1 MEIKNYKHLY
11 TLALLIILTII
22 AYTWLLNSEY
32 FDPFL
37 KWSRQNIVLFYSVL
51 LFLKIFGIVWP
62 PLPGGLLTIGSIPI
76 IGWKGAYGVDVIGS
90 VIGSSIAF
98 FIAKKWGYKFLHKIF
113 DQVTIDKIKQIKI
126 KPKHEIESV
135 TVFRIFGGSIVEV
148 VCYGAGILGIKYRNF
163 LIGTILS
170 HLIIGLPF
178 YYLVNGIFGKENFLL
193 NLVLMTV
200 FVLSFFTLKN
210 RYFE

>member
-11 TLALLIILTII
+11 LLAFLIIITII

-32 FDPFL
+32 FEHFL
-37 KWSRQNIVLFYSVL
+37 NWSRQNIILFYSVL
-51 LFLKIFGIVWP
+51 IFLKIFGIVWP

-76 IGWKGAYGVDVIGS
+76 IGWQGAYIADITGGI
-90 VIGSSIAF
+90 IGSSIAF

-113 DQVTIDKIKQIKI
+113 DQVIIDRIKQIKI

-135 TVFRIFGGSIVEV
+135 TVFRIFGGSIVEM

-163 LIGTILS
+163 LIGTVLS

-178 YYLVNGIFGKENFLL
+178 YYLVGGIIGKENVLF
-193 NLVLMTV
+193 NLVLIAI
-200 FVLSFFTLKN
+200 FIPLFFFARN